1 MWNNSN
7 KDYLEFAN
15 EIRSKKDSK
24 HRILLGEE
32 KWAVERALKRQKFI
46 FLNGR
51 RAMFSEI

>member
-32 KWAVERALKRQKFI
+32 KWAVERALKEAEI
-46 FLNGR
+46 YI
-51 RAMFSEI
+51 SEWEKGNVF